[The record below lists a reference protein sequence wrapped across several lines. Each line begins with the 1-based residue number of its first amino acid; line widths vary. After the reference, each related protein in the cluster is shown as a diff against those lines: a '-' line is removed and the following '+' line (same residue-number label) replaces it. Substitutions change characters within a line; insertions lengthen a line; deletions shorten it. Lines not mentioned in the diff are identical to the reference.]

1 LSDMEK
7 IVYKAWKETME
18 AEFAKGDL
26 QKQVRKCVVDGPSD
40 YKEIVE
46 SREDNPEI
54 VEKRMLTESPI
65 LSQEKLKFDGE
76 KLIPDWDMHEDE
88 RKRREFQKW

>member
-1 LSDMEK
+1 MADMEE
-7 IVYKAWKETME
+7 IVYEDYKKTLE
-18 AEFAKGDL
+18 AEFAKGEM
-26 QKQVRKCVVDGPSD
+26 QQVVRKCVVDGSSE

-76 KLIPDWDMHEDE
+76 KLIPDWEKHKDE
-88 RKRREFQKW
+88 RKRREFHKW